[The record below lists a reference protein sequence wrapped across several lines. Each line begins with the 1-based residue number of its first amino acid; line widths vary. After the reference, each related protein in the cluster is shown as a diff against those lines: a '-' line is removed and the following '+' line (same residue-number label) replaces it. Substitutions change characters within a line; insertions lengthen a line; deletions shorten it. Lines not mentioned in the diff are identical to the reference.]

1 MAGRSILADVFVP
14 TLLLVAFF
22 SQLVNTRAVPVSLLA
37 SQLKSRGTNGTL
49 VERMFG
55 LDGTS
60 EISGVTILLP
70 QPVYAFMSAAANYPY
85 YDNSTR
91 KFSKAIFDALFTMTL
106 AERSSTEWPMARND
120 PAVVKAM
127 IDIWKFQVIKEY
139 IPPSVATAKY
149 VSGGPW
155 ELPTMQGQP
164 LWMSY
169 ISTTSSSSPL
179 GMYYSSG
186 STSASG
192 TWNISGTS
200 PQQHA
205 ASPPPPPNPLIPGDY
220 RMIDGSPLAFTE
232 EDAGDLLV
240 DIPESEV
247 AVYMSARVLFPYNM
261 DAIGAY
267 AGKTTA
273 SILHMLASVGLALF
287 ALLLV

>member
-1 MAGRSILADVFVP
+1 MIA
-14 TLLLVAFF
+14 
-22 SQLVNTRAVPVSLLA
+22 RAVPVSLLA

-70 QPVYAFMSAAANYPY
+70 QPVYAFMSAAVSYPM

-106 AERSSTEWPMARND
+106 AERSSTEWPMAEID
-120 PAVVKAM
+120 PAVEKAM
-127 IDIWKFQVIKEY
+127 IDIWKFQVITQY

-169 ISTTSSSSPL
+169 ISTTPVGTSY
-179 GMYYSSG
+179 YYSNSG
-186 STSASG
+186 I
-192 TWNISGTS
+192 WNISGMS
-200 PQQHA
+200 PQQQA
-205 ASPPPPPNPLIPGDY
+205 ASPPPPRDPLRPGY
-220 RMIDGSPLAFTE
+220 HMIDGSPLAFTVTD
-232 EDAGDLLV
+232 EDAGNLLV

-247 AVYMSARVLFPYNM
+247 AVYLSARVLFPYNM

-267 AGKTTA
+267 HAGKTTA
-273 SILHMLASVGLALF
+273 VIPHMLASVGLALF